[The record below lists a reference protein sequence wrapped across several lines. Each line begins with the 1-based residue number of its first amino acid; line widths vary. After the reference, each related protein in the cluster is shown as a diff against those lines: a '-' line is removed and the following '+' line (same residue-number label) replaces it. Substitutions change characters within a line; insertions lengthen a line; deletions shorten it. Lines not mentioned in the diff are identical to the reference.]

1 MNREPG
7 KGIEVTACARI
18 LESSITCFENEI
30 GVKQVTDGV
39 RESGFRFPS
48 SALHDSPSGTQVA
61 IISTV
66 IVVGDIHQESL
77 CSIRKLFV

>member
-39 RESGFRFPS
+39 REW
-48 SALHDSPSGTQVA
+48 
-61 IISTV
+61 I
-66 IVVGDIHQESL
+66 
-77 CSIRKLFV
+77 